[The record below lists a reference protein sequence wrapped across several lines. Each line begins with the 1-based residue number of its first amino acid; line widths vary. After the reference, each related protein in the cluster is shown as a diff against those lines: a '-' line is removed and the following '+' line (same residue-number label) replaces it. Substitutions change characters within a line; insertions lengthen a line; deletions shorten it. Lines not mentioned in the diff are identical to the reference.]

1 MAKNKT
7 EETTQ
12 PSFGPELLG
21 ADAAKAGEAIA
32 KAGERAAGLVEA
44 WVAARNAAAVAAVAD
59 DERAPG
65 PARKAARR
73 GINILKARGVPLPER
88 TRVVARIAEDS
99 VEGHDAWFVPPDGS
113 GTAVVIIAARWRS
126 GRHGVVNVILRD
138 GVGLLEV
145 RAVDMSRSQL
155 KNSFDDSAKRTGYA
169 PVAVP
174 LDWARSRVAAAKT
187 DNSKSGAIL
196 PLGIDS
202 YADRLGPAP
211 EIPPP
216 HPIDAAALELPP
228 RAEAVEA
235 SANLHA
241 EPEFASWLP
250 PRQGV
255 EDLLLDI
262 GQKMGAGSAGAEQDQ
277 TKIDAIIRTAIDAAT
292 DRFFLAPDFR
302 ELVARRMKDAAIS
315 ILARKGRDRAAQ
327 VMAVSAAT
335 VAAGIITSPPHE
347 IPFLR
352 GLFQKAL
359 ALLAERSG
367 GQLSIPVVTS
377 APADASPPAEVDTGA
392 TPGEKVTPGGIVLP

>member
-12 PSFGPELLG
+12 SPFEPELIG

-32 KAGERAAGLVEA
+32 RAGERAAQLVEA

-73 GINILKARGVPLPER
+73 GINVLKARGVPLPER
-88 TRVVARIAEDS
+88 TRVARIAGDAI
-99 VEGHDAWFVPPDGS
+99 EGHDAWFVPPDGS

-126 GRHGVVNVILRD
+126 GKHGVVNVILRD
-138 GVGLLEV
+138 SVGLLEV

-155 KNSFDDSAKRTGYA
+155 KNSFDDTAKRAGYA

-174 LDWARSRVAAAKT
+174 LDWARSRIAAAKT

-196 PLGIDS
+196 PLGLDS
-202 YADRLGPAP
+202 YADRLGPPP
-211 EIPPP
+211 EIPPL

-241 EPEFASWLP
+241 EPEFGSWLP
-250 PRQGV
+250 HGQGV
-255 EDLLLDI
+255 EELLMDI
-262 GQKMGAGSAGAEQDQ
+262 GQKMGAGTAGPEQDQ

-292 DRFFLAPDFR
+292 DRFFLALDFR
-302 ELVARRMKDAAIS
+302 ELVAQRMKDAAIS

-327 VMAVSAAT
+327 VMAVSEAT
-335 VAAGIITSPPHE
+335 VAAGIITLPPHE

-377 APADASPPAEVDTGA
+377 APADASSPAEVETGA
-392 TPGEKVTPGGIVLP
+392 TPGEKVTPA